1 MPADVPI
8 AIIGSAYRAPGIGRK
23 GLWEFLSE
31 ARSAWSAVPSDRFQQ
46 SAVHHA
52 ASSSLKP
59 GLFSGAGAHFLPDD
73 IYAFDP
79 AFFNLTADEAR
90 AMDPQHRVLMECA
103 LEACESA
110 GLSLRS
116 IANTQTGV
124 FAALAQPEYGY
135 QAFEDLPTTTK
146 FTATGIAMTMFANR
160 LSYWFGLRGP
170 SISVDAACASSSYA
184 LHLAC
189 QSIRSGE
196 CSSAFVGG
204 CALIVS
210 PATWATLDL
219 IGALSPEGRCYS
231 YDSRASGF
239 GRGEGAGCVI
249 LKRLDDALADGDPIR
264 AVIRNTVA
272 GHSGR
277 TDGISMPSATAQ
289 ADLLR
294 QVHDEIGLLP
304 ADTDPIE
311 ASAIAAIIGK
321 DRTPENPV
329 FMGSVKSNF
338 GHLEGAS
345 GILATIKAM
354 MMVEN
359 GQILPNAGNG
369 NMNGNG
375 HINGYGNGHLNGHVN
390 GHDNH
395 DSRGHRIYAFSAK
408 SDISLSTYLS
418 SFSQWLDEASDT
430 PEFLDD
436 LAYTLGPRRSHFA
449 YRFAAVA
456 DSVSSLQD
464 QIRSFS
470 KSTRSR
476 PPVVAFVF
484 TGQGAQYA
492 GMATELQCYKPFRDT
507 IDEVEDHLRK
517 LGATWSLKDELSQT
531 GPDSRINDV
540 EISQPACTAV
550 QIALVRQLEAWGIRP
565 SIVTGHSSGEIA
577 SAYAAGV
584 LSLEA
589 AVAIAFYRGL
599 AARQVF
605 DDDKLKG
612 SMLAV
617 GVGADQAEAL
627 IQQHESSGY
636 ATLAAIN
643 SPASVTISGDEDA
656 IGAIQRAAEAQGAF
670 VRRLKT
676 GVAYHSRHMEK
687 VASTYLAAI
696 KPWCKDIGLDSD
708 IRYISSVTRRAETAK
723 SLGAS
728 YWVMNLLQPVRF
740 MDAVEAV
747 ASGKDTAPSVILEIG
762 PHSSLGNPIKQILEN
777 LRSQQEKAQ
786 AQNIAYLPT
795 LVRGKA
801 ADQALLT
808 SAASMYSLGATL
820 NFPGINQVSGG
831 TPGQVLTD
839 LPAYEWNKTARYIHQ
854 RRITQQ
860 KQQPGH
866 AYHPLLGWKSP
877 YSEGRDYSFRQII
890 SLDEMPWIRD
900 HNIANSIMFPMTGY
914 ICMAAAALK
923 AIRSLPSCAVVVRD
937 FHAKRGL
944 SIQEDERVELI
955 TKLSPAATGTEF
967 FSQTSWAVEISSWTE
982 ARGWTTHCYGTIE
995 QDTNEDIT
1003 QSPSLSSRSALATSP
1018 RLRARDAS
1026 GEYALLARNGMRY
1039 EGIFKTMDKLSTAP
1053 GLTVMETQARRLHSS
1068 YTDSTT
1074 AIDPP
1079 MLDAFLHG
1087 AAITVEVPGEE
1098 NIRHTYMPVSFSRL
1112 RLPASLPACDD
1123 HRFTT
1128 IMELLDR
1135 DEKSG
1140 DFRTRLSI
1148 FRHDDQ
1154 DGRLQPVVEWDN
1166 VLCKAVSRHET
1177 KASSL
1182 GPVPNSYHVQHVPHV
1197 KFWDPAEVQRRI
1209 AVELVPEEEIQ
1220 IARRSDQ
1227 VARYFMSRALGHM
1240 ATTEDLTTSLPSHL
1254 VKCTNWFR
1262 RAVAAGQAVPSEHEA
1277 AELIA
1282 TLSNSGAQGEML
1294 CLVGQH
1300 LPAILRNE
1308 MQPLELMLRD
1318 GLLSRNYEEDRW
1330 LRRTNTVLGNY
1341 VRHLVE
1347 ANPFLRVLEI
1357 GAGTGSSTKAI
1368 FEALS
1373 QGGAGPAVY
1382 EHVDYTFTDISAGFF
1397 EGGRAKLSPWA
1408 EQITYKQLDITRDPS
1423 AEQGFVAESYDLIV
1437 ASNVLHA
1444 TPKIQETL
1452 RHARS
1457 LLRTGGQMA
1466 LVEFTA
1472 NMPYHLPW
1480 TSLPGWWV
1488 AEDDYRSDDGPL
1500 LSETSWDRVLRD
1512 TGFAGTDMVAHVD
1525 SDVVGVPL
1533 GLITSTRIDKAAS
1546 CAETTNETSQ
1556 RVIIWGDF
1564 TDNVT
1569 ADFAQS
1575 LAGQLSQHHNY
1586 DCVVQKIES
1595 CDKETLNRQDW
1606 SIVIDD
1612 PTRSILG
1619 DMTGPKFE
1627 HIHNLL
1633 SQTGGLLWV
1642 MPRGHTPESAIAQ
1655 GLLRPLRQE
1664 DPSRSFLLFQDVPLD
1679 ENGMTKI
1686 GQLLP
1691 ELDNSNTAA
1700 QRRDQ
1705 EFALNEATNDI
1716 EVPRVRMIEDAKTP
1730 FLCDAGVPPRSE
1742 RELWE
1747 AAGDDA
1753 LEMTIDAAGSPDS
1766 MFFRRSDVL
1775 RTPPGPDEVI
1785 VRVDAAGVNF
1795 RDLLQVLG
1803 TIPWKGLGFEGA
1815 GVVSHVGSGVANVA
1829 VGDHVFFMSA
1839 AGAFATHVR
1848 IPSLWVCKIPDGT
1861 FSSSE
1866 AASIPLAYCTAIM
1879 ALRRNSNIQKGESVL
1894 IHSASGAVGQACIA
1908 VAQAAGAEV
1917 FVTNHSPEKR
1927 EFMHKTLGVP
1937 ETHILSSQTSDFRD
1951 RILALTGGR
1960 GVDVV
1965 VNSLSGPLLQE
1976 SWSLIAEFGRFV
1988 ELGRKD
1994 FLENSHLAMKPFD
2007 RNVTFSGIDLQKY
2020 FTQRPEAV
2028 AECFAQLIDGWGS
2041 VVRPIRPVNEVP
2053 VSKIATALR
2062 KLQSGVNVGKQVVT
2076 IGQHDRVMA
2085 ERVSPLGGPSARLL
2099 KTDATYLITGGTG
2112 GIGRSLARWMFAQG
2126 AGNVVLLGRSG
2137 SSRPEVAQLVE
2148 EFGGKSGRTLRA
2160 ISCDVGSRDDLQA
2173 ALDSILDLPPVRG
2186 IVHGALYLHDA
2197 FFANATHDDWEKI
2210 TGPKIS
2216 AAWNL
2221 HHLCPDLDFFVS
2233 LGSIA
2238 GILGDVGQSVYAGTS
2253 TFLDAFTDYRV
2264 ARGLPATYISLP
2276 IVLDIGYAADK
2287 GIDKELGESTG
2298 MTLTEAQL
2306 HTTVKAAIVGVSSGM
2321 LPRGKGLT
2329 FAQSEAALQQPSLNL
2344 PLAMAA
2350 LRSRDRQSSSSKA
2363 STGVELGGVRDLPT
2377 LLDALVRKVASMTL
2391 MEYEEVE
2398 ADQPLA
2404 TYGLDSLVLVEL
2416 RNWIRRETD
2425 VDISVARIGEAENLE
2440 ALAEMMLK

>member
-1 MPADVPI
+1 M
-8 AIIGSAYRAPGIGRK
+8 
-23 GLWEFLSE
+23 
-31 ARSAWSAVPSDRFQQ
+31 
-46 SAVHHA
+46 
-52 ASSSLKP
+52 
-59 GLFSGAGAHFLPDD
+59 
-73 IYAFDP
+73 
-79 AFFNLTADEAR
+79 
-90 AMDPQHRVLMECA
+90 
-103 LEACESA
+103 
-110 GLSLRS
+110 
-116 IANTQTGV
+116 
-124 FAALAQPEYGY
+124 
-135 QAFEDLPTTTK
+135 
-146 FTATGIAMTMFANR
+146 
-160 LSYWFGLRGP
+160 
-170 SISVDAACASSSYA
+170 
-184 LHLAC
+184 
-189 QSIRSGE
+189 
-196 CSSAFVGG
+196 
-204 CALIVS
+204 
-210 PATWATLDL
+210 
-219 IGALSPEGRCYS
+219 
-231 YDSRASGF
+231 
-239 GRGEGAGCVI
+239 
-249 LKRLDDALADGDPIR
+249 
-264 AVIRNTVA
+264 
-272 GHSGR
+272 
-277 TDGISMPSATAQ
+277 
-289 ADLLR
+289 
-294 QVHDEIGLLP
+294 
-304 ADTDPIE
+304 
-311 ASAIAAIIGK
+311 
-321 DRTPENPV
+321 
-329 FMGSVKSNF
+329 
-338 GHLEGAS
+338 
-345 GILATIKAM
+345 
-354 MMVEN
+354 
-359 GQILPNAGNG
+359 
-369 NMNGNG
+369 
-375 HINGYGNGHLNGHVN
+375 
-390 GHDNH
+390 
-395 DSRGHRIYAFSAK
+395 
-408 SDISLSTYLS
+408 
-418 SFSQWLDEASDT
+418 
-430 PEFLDD
+430 
-436 LAYTLGPRRSHFA
+436 
-449 YRFAAVA
+449 
-456 DSVSSLQD
+456 
-464 QIRSFS
+464 
-470 KSTRSR
+470 
-476 PPVVAFVF
+476 
-484 TGQGAQYA
+484 
-492 GMATELQCYKPFRDT
+492 
-507 IDEVEDHLRK
+507 
-517 LGATWSLKDELSQT
+517 
-531 GPDSRINDV
+531 
-540 EISQPACTAV
+540 

-565 SIVTGHSSGEIA
+565 NIVTGHSSGEIA

-589 AVAIAFYRGL
+589 AMAIAFYRGV

-605 DDDKLKG
+605 DDDKLNG

-617 GVGADQAEAL
+617 GVSVDQAEAL
-627 IQQHESSGY
+627 IQQHENSGY

-656 IGAIQRAAEAQGAF
+656 IEAIQRAAEAQGTF

-696 KPWCKDIGLDSD
+696 KPWCKDTGDSG
-708 IRYISSVTRRAETAK
+708 IRYISSVTGRAETAK

-728 YWVMNLLQPVRF
+728 YWVTNLLQPVRF

-747 ASGKDTAPSVILEIG
+747 ASGKDSVPSVILEIG

-777 LRSQQEKAQ
+777 LRSQQEKTQ

-795 LVRGKA
+795 LVRKQP
-801 ADQALLT
+801 ADQALLK
-808 SAASMYSLGATL
+808 SAASMYSLGVTL
-820 NFPGINQVSGG
+820 NFPGINGVFGG
-831 TPGQVLTD
+831 TPSQVLTD
-839 LPAYEWNKTARYIHQ
+839 LPAYEWNKSARYIHQ
-854 RRITQQ
+854 HRITQQ

-955 TKLSPAATGTEF
+955 TKLTPAATGTES
-967 FSQTSWAVEISSWTE
+967 FSQKGWAVEISSWTE
-982 ARGWTTHCYGTIE
+982 TRGWTTHCYGTIE

-1003 QSPSLSSRSALATSP
+1003 QSPLLSSRSTLATSS
-1018 RLRARDAS
+1018 RLRERDAAK
-1026 GEYALLARNGMRY
+1026 EYALLARNGMQY
-1039 EGIFKTMDKLSTAP
+1039 EGLFKTMDKLSTAP

-1068 YTDSTT
+1068 YTDSK

-1087 AAITVEVPGEE
+1087 AAITVEVAGEE

-1112 RLPASLPACDD
+1112 RLPATLPACDD

-1154 DGRLQPVVEWDN
+1154 NGRLQPVVEWDN

-1182 GPVPNSYHVQHVPHV
+1182 GPVPNSYHVQHVPSI

-1227 VARYFMSRALGHM
+1227 VARYFMSRALDQM
-1240 ATTEDLTTSLPSHL
+1240 VTEDLTTSLPSHL

-1262 RAVAAGQAVPSEHEA
+1262 RAVTGYLVPSEHEA
-1277 AELIA
+1277 TEMIA
-1282 TLSNSGAQGEML
+1282 ALSNSGAQGEML

-1300 LPAILRNE
+1300 LPAILRDDL
-1308 MQPLELMLRD
+1308 QPLELMLRD

-1373 QGGAGPAVY
+1373 QGAGPAIY
-1382 EHVDYTFTDISAGFF
+1382 EHVEYTFTDISAGFF

-1423 AEQGFVAESYDLIV
+1423 TEQGFVAESYDLIV

-1480 TSLPGWWV
+1480 TTLPGWWV

-1533 GLITSTRIDKAAS
+1533 GLITSTRIDDTSPSAD
-1546 CAETTNETSQ
+1546 TNETSQ

-1564 TDNVT
+1564 TDNIT

-1575 LAGQLSQHHNY
+1575 LAGELSQHHKY

-1595 CDKETLNRQDW
+1595 CGKETLNRHDW

-1619 DMTGPKFE
+1619 NMTGAKFE

-1642 MPRGHTPESAIAQ
+1642 IPRGHTPESAIAQ

-1691 ELDNSNTAA
+1691 ELDNETAA

-1716 EVPRVRMIEDAKTP
+1716 EVPRVRMIENAKTP
-1730 FLCDAGVPPRSE
+1730 FLCEAGVPPRSE
-1742 RELWE
+1742 LELWE

-1775 RTPPGPDEVI
+1775 RTPPGTDEVI

-1815 GVVSHVGSGVANVA
+1815 GVVSHVGNGVANVA

-1879 ALRRNSNIQKGESVL
+1879 ALRRNANIQKGESVL

-1927 EFMHKTLGVP
+1927 EFMHKTLGLP

-1965 VNSLSGPLLQE
+1965 INSLSGPLLQE
-1976 SWSLIAEFGRFV
+1976 SWQLIAEFGRFV

-2028 AECFAQLIDGWGS
+2028 AECFAQLIEGWGT

-2053 VSKIATALR
+2053 VSNVATALR

-2085 ERVSPLGGPSARLL
+2085 ERVSPLGGPSTRLL
-2099 KTDATYLITGGTG
+2099 KTDATYIITGGTG
-2112 GIGRSLARWMFAQG
+2112 GIGRSLGRWMFDQG

-2148 EFGGKSGRTLRA
+2148 EIGSKSGRTLRA
-2160 ISCDVGSRDDLQA
+2160 ISCDVGSREDVQA
-2173 ALDSILDLPPVRG
+2173 ALDSIKDLPPVRG
-2186 IVHGALYLHDA
+2186 IVHGALYLHVSA
-2197 FFANATHDDWEKI
+2197 VQPTHI
-2210 TGPKIS
+2210 QT
-2216 AAWNL
+2216 
-2221 HHLCPDLDFFVS
+2221 
-2233 LGSIA
+2233 
-2238 GILGDVGQSVYAGTS
+2238 
-2253 TFLDAFTDYRV
+2253 
-2264 ARGLPATYISLP
+2264 
-2276 IVLDIGYAADK
+2276 
-2287 GIDKELGESTG
+2287 
-2298 MTLTEAQL
+2298 
-2306 HTTVKAAIVGVSSGM
+2306 
-2321 LPRGKGLT
+2321 
-2329 FAQSEAALQQPSLNL
+2329 
-2344 PLAMAA
+2344 
-2350 LRSRDRQSSSSKA
+2350 
-2363 STGVELGGVRDLPT
+2363 
-2377 LLDALVRKVASMTL
+2377 
-2391 MEYEEVE
+2391 
-2398 ADQPLA
+2398 
-2404 TYGLDSLVLVEL
+2404 
-2416 RNWIRRETD
+2416 
-2425 VDISVARIGEAENLE
+2425 
-2440 ALAEMMLK
+2440 

>member
-1 MPADVPI
+1 MVI
-8 AIIGSAYRAPGIGRK
+8 ERC
-23 GLWEFLSE
+23 
-31 ARSAWSAVPSDRFQQ
+31 V
-46 SAVHHA
+46 
-52 ASSSLKP
+52 
-59 GLFSGAGAHFLPDD
+59 
-73 IYAFDP
+73 
-79 AFFNLTADEAR
+79 N
-90 AMDPQHRVLMECA
+90 
-103 LEACESA
+103 
-110 GLSLRS
+110 
-116 IANTQTGV
+116 
-124 FAALAQPEYGY
+124 
-135 QAFEDLPTTTK
+135 
-146 FTATGIAMTMFANR
+146 
-160 LSYWFGLRGP
+160 
-170 SISVDAACASSSYA
+170 
-184 LHLAC
+184 
-189 QSIRSGE
+189 
-196 CSSAFVGG
+196 
-204 CALIVS
+204 LIV
-210 PATWATLDL
+210 PTILDGTDDWVDEL
-219 IGALSPEGRCYS
+219 I
-231 YDSRASGF
+231 
-239 GRGEGAGCVI
+239 
-249 LKRLDDALADGDPIR
+249 
-264 AVIRNTVA
+264 
-272 GHSGR
+272 
-277 TDGISMPSATAQ
+277 Q
-289 ADLLR
+289 
-294 QVHDEIGLLP
+294 
-304 ADTDPIE
+304 
-311 ASAIAAIIGK
+311 
-321 DRTPENPV
+321 
-329 FMGSVKSNF
+329 
-338 GHLEGAS
+338 
-345 GILATIKAM
+345 
-354 MMVEN
+354 
-359 GQILPNAGNG
+359 
-369 NMNGNG
+369 
-375 HINGYGNGHLNGHVN
+375 
-390 GHDNH
+390 
-395 DSRGHRIYAFSAK
+395 
-408 SDISLSTYLS
+408 
-418 SFSQWLDEASDT
+418 
-430 PEFLDD
+430 
-436 LAYTLGPRRSHFA
+436 
-449 YRFAAVA
+449 
-456 DSVSSLQD
+456 
-464 QIRSFS
+464 
-470 KSTRSR
+470 
-476 PPVVAFVF
+476 
-484 TGQGAQYA
+484 
-492 GMATELQCYKPFRDT
+492 TEL
-507 IDEVEDHLRK
+507 
-517 LGATWSLKDELSQT
+517 
-531 GPDSRINDV
+531 DSRINDV

-565 SIVTGHSSGEIA
+565 NIVTGHSSGEIA

-589 AVAIAFYRGL
+589 AMAIAFYRGL

-605 DDDKLKG
+605 DDNKLKG
-612 SMLAV
+612 AMLAV
-617 GVGADQAEAL
+617 GVSADEAEAL
-627 IQQHESSGY
+627 IQQHENSGY

-656 IGAIQRAAEAQGAF
+656 VGAIQKAAEAQGAF

-696 KPWCKDIGLDSD
+696 KPWCKDIGDSD
-708 IRYISSVTRRAETAK
+708 IRYISSVTGRAETAK

-728 YWVMNLLQPVRF
+728 YWVTNLLQPVRF

-747 ASGKDTAPSVILEIG
+747 ASGKDTVPSVILEIG
-762 PHSSLGNPIKQILEN
+762 PHGSLGNPIKQILEN

-820 NFPGINQVSGG
+820 NFPAINEVSGG

-839 LPAYEWNKTARYIHQ
+839 LPAYEWNKSARYIHQ
-854 RRITQQ
+854 HRITQQ

-944 SIQEDERVELI
+944 SIEEDERVELI

-982 ARGWTTHCYGTIE
+982 TRGWTTHCYGTIE
-995 QDTNEDIT
+995 QDTNEDVT
-1003 QSPSLSSRSALATSP
+1003 QSPLLSSRSKLATSS

-1026 GEYALLARNGMRY
+1026 KEYALLARNGMQY
-1039 EGIFKTMDKLSTAP
+1039 EGLFKTMDKLSTAP

-1068 YTDSTT
+1068 YTDSK

-1182 GPVPNSYHVQHVPHV
+1182 GPVPNSYHVQHVPNV
-1197 KFWDPAEVQRRI
+1197 KFWDTAEVQRRI

-1227 VARYFMSRALGHM
+1227 VARYFMSRALDNI
-1240 ATTEDLTTSLPSHL
+1240 ATEDLKKSLPSHL
-1254 VKCTNWFR
+1254 SKCTNWFR
-1262 RAVAAGQAVPSEHEA
+1262 RAVAGQVMPSEHEA
-1277 AELIA
+1277 TGLI
-1282 TLSNSGAQGEML
+1282 TKLSSSGAQGEML

-1300 LPAILRNE
+1300 LPAILRDE

-1373 QGGAGPAVY
+1373 QGDGPAIY
-1382 EHVDYTFTDISAGFF
+1382 EHVNYTFTDISAGFF

-1423 AEQGFVAESYDLIV
+1423 TEQGFVAESYDLIV

-1452 RHARS
+1452 QYARS

-1480 TSLPGWWV
+1480 TTLPGWWV
-1488 AEDDYRSDDGPL
+1488 AEDEYRSDDGPL

-1533 GLITSTRIDKAAS
+1533 ALISSTRIDKASSSAD
-1546 CAETTNETSQ
+1546 TNETSQ

-1564 TDNVT
+1564 TDNTT

-1575 LAGQLSQHHNY
+1575 LAGELSQHHKY
-1586 DCVVQKIES
+1586 DCVVRKIES
-1595 CDKETLNRQDW
+1595 CGKATLNRQDW

-1619 DMTGPKFE
+1619 NMTGAKFE
-1627 HIHNLL
+1627 QIHNLL

-1664 DPSRSFLLFQDVPLD
+1664 DPSRSFLLFQGVPLD

-1691 ELDNSNTAA
+1691 ELDNNTAA

-1705 EFALNEATNDI
+1705 EFAVNEATNDI

-1742 RELWE
+1742 QELWE

-1753 LEMTIDAAGSPDS
+1753 LEMTVDAAGSPDS

-1775 RTPPGPDEVI
+1775 RTPPRTDEVI

-1815 GVVSHVGSGVANVA
+1815 GVVSHVGNGVANVA

-1879 ALRRNSNIQKGESVL
+1879 ALRRNANIQKGESVL

-1927 EFMHKTLGVP
+1927 EFMHKTLGLP

-1951 RILALTGGR
+1951 RILAATGGR

-1965 VNSLSGPLLQE
+1965 INSLAGPLLQE
-1976 SWSLIAEFGRFV
+1976 SWSLIADFGRFV

-1994 FLENSHLAMKPFD
+1994 FLDNSHLAMKPFD

-2085 ERVSPLGGPSARLL
+2085 ERVSPLGGPSTRLL
-2099 KTDATYLITGGTG
+2099 KKDATYLVTGGTG
-2112 GIGRSLARWMFAQG
+2112 GIGRSLGRWMFAQG
-2126 AGNVVLLGRSG
+2126 AANVVLLGRSG

-2148 EFGGKSGRTLRA
+2148 EFASKSGKTLRA
-2160 ISCDVGSRDDLQA
+2160 ISCDVGSRNDVQA
-2173 ALDSILDLPPVRG
+2173 ALDSIQDLPPVRG
-2186 IVHGALYLHDA
+2186 IVHGALYLHVSPVQQ
-2197 FFANATHDDWEKI
+2197 TH
-2210 TGPKIS
+2210 
-2216 AAWNL
+2216 
-2221 HHLCPDLDFFVS
+2221 
-2233 LGSIA
+2233 
-2238 GILGDVGQSVYAGTS
+2238 
-2253 TFLDAFTDYRV
+2253 
-2264 ARGLPATYISLP
+2264 
-2276 IVLDIGYAADK
+2276 
-2287 GIDKELGESTG
+2287 
-2298 MTLTEAQL
+2298 
-2306 HTTVKAAIVGVSSGM
+2306 
-2321 LPRGKGLT
+2321 
-2329 FAQSEAALQQPSLNL
+2329 LQ
-2344 PLAMAA
+2344 
-2350 LRSRDRQSSSSKA
+2350 R
-2363 STGVELGGVRDLPT
+2363 
-2377 LLDALVRKVASMTL
+2377 
-2391 MEYEEVE
+2391 
-2398 ADQPLA
+2398 
-2404 TYGLDSLVLVEL
+2404 
-2416 RNWIRRETD
+2416 
-2425 VDISVARIGEAENLE
+2425 
-2440 ALAEMMLK
+2440 